1 MNDIVRQGQRRV
13 KIMGAVVGL
22 ATLVAFPSAVGAF
35 AYGHH
40 WLVAPFVAAL
50 IAGFGAQ
57 IWFILGLRAKRGV

>member
-1 MNDIVRQGQRRV
+1 MNDVAQQGQRRV
-13 KIMGAVVGL
+13 KVMGAIVVV
-22 ATLVAFPSAVGAF
+22 ATVIAFPSAIGAF

-57 IWFILGLRAKRGV
+57 IWFILGLRAKKGV